1 MGAAIPRSARHAG
14 DPPSRPATLRN
25 RAHELPPPPP
35 TRGIPLQSA
44 GEGGFAAVKC
54 TALGQP
60 ALLQHMSD
68 ILHETRRTFRT
79 LAGGGSTDRG
89 ERPESFYLDA
99 RITREQLA
107 AGLEET
113 GLTLDAARLDQL
125 FATVDNDKTGGVD
138 YLEWVNHLSP
148 NDLMFASNEL
158 GSLQRERLNREQRDR
173 LGGIAS
179 RLNALA
185 ETAEKHGVRLMVDA
199 EQTYM
204 QPAIDFLVLRAQR
217 KFNREWPVVY
227 NTIQCYL
234 KDAHS
239 RLWLDLERSR
249 REDFALGIKAVRGA
263 YMVQEAARAEEL
275 GYKNPIHRSIE
286 DTHTCYDRVVADC
299 LDTHPRTHIM
309 VATHNEASIQ
319 HAVARMNERGLPPNA
334 TGVDFGQLLG
344 MCDHVSFQLGRHGY
358 NVHKYLPY
366 GPVHE
371 VVPYLIRRAE
381 ENSSAMG
388 GVGKDLE
395 MAQKELWRRTTQMRR

>member
-1 MGAAIPRSARHAG
+1 MYS
-14 DPPSRPATLRN
+14 PA
-25 RAHELPPPPP
+25 
-35 TRGIPLQSA
+35 QSA

-68 ILHETRRTFRT
+68 ILHETRRSFRA
-79 LAGGGSTDRG
+79 LAGGVTLDRG
-89 ERPESFYLDA
+89 HRPESFYVDA
-99 RITREQLA
+99 RVTREQLA
-107 AGLEET
+107 AGLEKT
-113 GLTLDAARLDQL
+113 GLSLDAARLDSL
-125 FATVDNDKTGGVD
+125 FATVDENGTGSVD
-138 YLEWVNHLSP
+138 YVEWINHLSP
-148 NDLMFASNEL
+148 DDLMFASSEL
-158 GSLQRERLNREQRDR
+158 GSLQHERLSKEQRDR
-173 LGGIAS
+173 LRATAS
-179 RLNALA
+179 RLDALG
-185 ETAEKHGVRLMVDA
+185 ETAAKQGVRLMVDA

-217 KFNREWPVVY
+217 KYNREWPVVY

-239 RLWLDLERSR
+239 RLALDLKRSQ
-249 REDFALGIKAVRGA
+249 REDFFLGIKAVRGA
-263 YMVQEAARAEEL
+263 YMLQEAARAESL
-275 GYKNPIHRSIE
+275 GYKNPIHDSIE
-286 DTHTCYDRVVADC
+286 DTHACYDGVVADC
-299 LDTHPRTHIM
+299 LDHHQRTHIM

-319 HAVARMNERGLPPNA
+319 RTVAHMAQLGLPNNA

-388 GVGKDLE
+388 GVGKDLH
-395 MAQKELWRRTTQMRR
+395 MAQKELWRRITKRRASA